1 MAARAPGI
9 VVAPWIFAMT
19 LTFRILAMGQRQPK
33 PRLESEAVLQEADF
47 RAIARSLAEPVIR
60 ARKTGLISARRA
72 RTYETIETHWNGIE
86 TTNTA
91 RPGDWIVTNLTA
103 KGRVL
108 RDREGHVNAYVIS
121 GKRFPELYAPA
132 QSRAQFGA
140 TYRAKS
146 VVSAIRLRGGFDI
159 KAPWGER
166 QRARAG
172 YLLLSGKDVYGCNAA
187 TFAATYEVI
196 TD

>member
-1 MAARAPGI
+1 
-9 VVAPWIFAMT
+9 MT
-19 LTFRILAMGQRQPK
+19 LPFRILSTGQRQPK
-33 PRLESEAVLQEADF
+33 PRLESEAVLKAADF
-47 RAIARSLAEPVIR
+47 RAIAANLAEPIIR
-60 ARKTGLISARRA
+60 ARKTGLISARQA
-72 RTYETIETHWNGIE
+72 RTHETIETHWNGIE

-103 KGRVL
+103 MRRVL

-121 GKRFPELYAPA
+121 AKRFPELYVRA
-132 QSRAQFGA
+132 QGRAQFGA

-146 VVSAIRLRGGFDI
+146 VISAIRLRGGFDI

-172 YLLLSGKDVYGCNAA
+172 YLLLNGKDVYGCNAA